1 MSLAAGW
8 YAVALSE
15 GLEAG
20 TSAGTHLFGKEIVVW
35 RDANG
40 VAHAWEDRCPHRGMR
55 LSFGF
60 VRGDRIACLYHG
72 WQYDAAGQCRYIPA
86 HPDLKVPETI
96 CVTKYACRERVGMV
110 WVHSELAIEAPPEL
124 SFNRPHVTPVR
135 SIYIDCGADA
145 VLQHLEA
152 GKLSPLPAAATTRPA
167 LDRSG
172 SLFFLTF
179 GSDELLAAVQPS
191 DQGKT
196 ALHLAVAGRPAD
208 WRGAGQK
215 QIALWAQEVRR
226 TLEQDAPAP
235 TVTPHAAR
243 EMVS

>member
-1 MSLAAGW
+1 MSFDPGW

-20 TSAGTHLFGKEIVVW
+20 TSAGTRVFGKEIVIW

-124 SFNRPHVTPVR
+124 SFDRPHATPVR
-135 SIYIDCGADA
+135 SIYVACQADA
-145 VLQHLEA
+145 VRQQLVA
-152 GKLSPLPAAATTRPA
+152 GRFPPLPSGATPA
-167 LDRSG
+167 VAQSG
-172 SLFFLTF
+172 SLFTLTLET
-179 GSDELLAAVQPS
+179 DELLAAIQPI
-191 DQGKT
+191 DEAKT
-196 ALHLAVAGRPAD
+196 ALHLAVAGRPQE

-215 QIALWAQEVRR
+215 KIALWAQELRGD
-226 TLEQDAPAP
+226 LEQHLVAP
-235 TVTPHAAR
+235 TVAPQAAR
-243 EMVS
+243 ETVS